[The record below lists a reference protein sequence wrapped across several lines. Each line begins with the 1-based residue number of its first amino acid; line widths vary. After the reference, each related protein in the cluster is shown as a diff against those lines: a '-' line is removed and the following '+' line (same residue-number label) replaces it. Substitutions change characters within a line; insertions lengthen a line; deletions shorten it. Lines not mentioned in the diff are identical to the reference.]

1 MADRSVSAAEGPSYP
16 LNIRCAV
23 SGCVEQSAER
33 HHLWRRSFL
42 GGDYWWVQL
51 PDGRRV
57 GNCINLCNTH
67 HRKVTENRAFIT
79 LLDEEFF
86 WAPEEGDLDKL
97 TWQPPTLDGQ
107 DGHLHLV
114 EVEPTYMHADDV
126 RTLYKP
132 VESKSDECPT
142 CHQKIRAKIET
153 PIEAPR
159 PRRTWSMAV
168 PKDDQEDGADTIDRL
183 IIEAREELDKVGLS
197 YGDGNK
203 YIFNVVA
210 TALALFVLHA
220 PRILADG

>member
-1 MADRSVSAAEGPSYP
+1 MADRSVAAAEGPSYP
-16 LNIRCAV
+16 LNVRCAV
-23 SGCVEQSAER
+23 MGCSEHGAER

-42 GGDYWWVQL
+42 GGDYSWVRL

-57 GNCINLCNTH
+57 GNCVRLCNTH
-67 HRKVTENRAFIT
+67 HRKVTENEVFIT
-79 LLDEEFF
+79 FLDDEFY
-86 WAPEEGDLDKL
+86 WAPPEGVLNRL
-97 TWQPPTLDGQ
+97 AWQPPTLDGP

-114 EVEPTYMHADDV
+114 QDEPTYLHASDE
-126 RTLYKP
+126 P
-132 VESKSDECPT
+132 VESKPDECPT

-153 PIEAPR
+153 PMEAPR